1 MGFAMSWIAVRG
13 RDRDDALRELGLERE
28 TEVTD
33 FPPRAMSVSPLAG
46 GWLLFVADRDLE
58 AAFEPRFTDLSRV
71 GSAVACA
78 VEEHVMF
85 QEARGYRD
93 GIEVWRVTHD
103 CNKEGRLYH
112 LEVTGDPPSEL
123 EAIRR
128 TAIANQDA
136 EGGQQA
142 GVDFLSDVPLDLAK
156 AICGFKHDDDWPEG
170 MGFSQLFRPR
180 AAAAPKADGPG
191 FLQRLFGR
199 R

>member
-13 RDRDDALRELGLERE
+13 RDRDDILQELGLARE

-33 FPPRAMSVSPLAG
+33 FPPTGMSVSPLAG
-46 GWLLFVADRDLE
+46 GWLLFLADRDLD
-58 AAFEPRFTDLSRV
+58 AAFEPRFTDLSRG

-78 VEEHVMF
+78 IEEHVMF

-93 GIEVWRVTHD
+93 GTEVWRVTHD
-103 CNKEGRLYH
+103 CDKEGGLYH
-112 LEVTGDPPSEL
+112 LEVTGDPPNEL

-128 TAIANQDA
+128 EAIANQDA

-142 GVDFLSDVPLDLAK
+142 DVDFLADVPLDLAK
-156 AICGFKHDDDWPEG
+156 AICGFKHDDEWPEG
-170 MGFSQLFRPR
+170 MGFSKLFRPR
-180 AAAAPKADGPG
+180 ATSSPRTSAPGL
-191 FLQRLFGR
+191 LQRLFGR